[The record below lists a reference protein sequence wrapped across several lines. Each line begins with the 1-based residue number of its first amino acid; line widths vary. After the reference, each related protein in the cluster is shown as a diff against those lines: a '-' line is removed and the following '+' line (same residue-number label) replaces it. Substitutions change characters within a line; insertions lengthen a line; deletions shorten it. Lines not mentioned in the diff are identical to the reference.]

1 MMPQSV
7 ALPKALLPIV
17 SRNGSCRPAIL
28 LLLEQLLRLN
38 VDICIVSSPSQLPI
52 VYDLLNSLTWDNQQS
67 CLSISPST
75 TMMASAR
82 TSTFLNDRIHV
93 VIQDQPNGLGHAV
106 LQAESFVGNNHFIVA
121 LGDHVFRKSTIDD
134 MLSVFQSMV
143 HSRLDA
149 STLALTGSKFCSSTE
164 ISKTGLLL
172 PDMTAYQPRQYWI
185 PYLVSDMA
193 EKPIEYS
200 KFALP
205 EGFLSQLGVDI
216 LPPTIFQELRTMGE
230 AIADQSPTR
239 ELCLRAAMQNLQ
251 ENGKLYTCVSN
262 GIHSA
267 LDIGNPSDYWGSLNA
282 VYKRPHLYEYDDH
295 FRYASVTKEDLVQLC
310 SGCATIHHYCREISL
325 EVICFS
331 VRPHRVSISWG
342 E

>member
-1 MMPQSV
+1 
-7 ALPKALLPIV
+7 
-17 SRNGSCRPAIL
+17 
-28 LLLEQLLRLN
+28 
-38 VDICIVSSPSQLPI
+38 
-52 VYDLLNSLTWDNQQS
+52 
-67 CLSISPST
+67 
-75 TMMASAR
+75 MMASAR

-149 STLALTGSKFCSSTE
+149 STLALTGSKLCSSME

-172 PDMTAYQPRQYWI
+172 PDMTAYQLRQHWI

-193 EKPIEYS
+193 EKPIEYF

-251 ENGKLYTCVSN
+251 KNGKLYTCVSN

-267 LDIGNPSDYWGSLNA
+267 LDICNPSDYWGSLNA

-295 FRYASVTKEDLVQLC
+295 FRYASVTKEDLVQWLC
-310 SGCATIHHYCREISL
+310 NDSSLLPRNIVGGHMFFGSAPSRIDLMGGIADYSGS
-325 EVICFS
+325 EVCQYPLDLSSFCL
-331 VRPHRVSISWG
+331 VT
-342 E
+342 